1 MLLANRS
8 FNNLFDDMFSD
19 PFFTRSYD
27 RSSSQ
32 VMRTDIHETG
42 DHYMIEIEL
51 PGYAKEEIKAD
62 LKDGYLTIT
71 AHKNETKEE
80 KEARGKCIH
89 KERYTGT
96 CNRSFYVGEDITQ
109 EDIKAAFKDGVLRLQ
124 LPKEVEKQEEQPK
137 LITIDRSLLFSSAC
151 AASTVPRPCYRTRR
165 NRPEACW
172 PCPSCP
178 WWSCCRGF
186 RRSPWA
192 SSAGSGK

>member
-1 MLLANRS
+1 
-8 FNNLFDDMFSD
+8 
-19 PFFTRSYD
+19 
-27 RSSSQ
+27 
-32 VMRTDIHETG
+32 
-42 DHYMIEIEL
+42 MIEIEL

-137 LITIDRSLLFSSAC
+137 LITI
-151 AASTVPRPCYRTRR
+151 
-165 NRPEACW
+165 E
-172 PCPSCP
+172 
-178 WWSCCRGF
+178 
-186 RRSPWA
+186 
-192 SSAGSGK
+192 

>member
-1 MLLANRS
+1 M
-8 FNNLFDDMFSD
+8 FND

-27 RSSSQ
+27 RGSSQ
-32 VMRTDIHETG
+32 IMKTDIHEK
-42 DHYMIEIEL
+42 DNNYVIEMEL

-80 KEARGKCIH
+80 KDARGKCIH

-124 LPKEVEKQEEQPK
+124 LPKEVEKQADQPQ
-137 LITIDRSLLFSSAC
+137 LITI
-151 AASTVPRPCYRTRR
+151 
-165 NRPEACW
+165 E
-172 PCPSCP
+172 
-178 WWSCCRGF
+178 
-186 RRSPWA
+186 
-192 SSAGSGK
+192 